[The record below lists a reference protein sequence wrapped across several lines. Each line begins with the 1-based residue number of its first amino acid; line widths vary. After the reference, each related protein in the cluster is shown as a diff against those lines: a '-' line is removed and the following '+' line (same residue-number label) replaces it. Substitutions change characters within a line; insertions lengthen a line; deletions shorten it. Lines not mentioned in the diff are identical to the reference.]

1 MRSSRFEARGK
12 FGEQKRC
19 VRVARG
25 AAESNSSFL
34 SALQTSQVH
43 PKPDIRAAK
52 SMSKFFN
59 FFFRQIC
66 ETCHYRAL
74 KKQEL
79 LEATPRATLTH
90 SSWSPNFLLASY
102 LDKRTADV
110 WTNCFITFSTR
121 WFKYCRIKNLFML
134 SSWLVSSIFQR
145 EGKLHF
151 SLTGRKL
158 WNQVKKNVHVILFT
172 YRRA

>member
-12 FGEQKRC
+12 FGEHKRC

-25 AAESNSSFL
+25 AAESNSNFL

-52 SMSKFFN
+52 SMSKFFYN
-59 FFFRQIC
+59 RAITRIFRKIC

-90 SSWSPNFLLASY
+90 SSWSPNFPLASY

-110 WTNCFITFSTR
+110 WTNCLITFSTR

-134 SSWLVSSIFQR
+134 SVRISSYGYTR
-145 EGKLHF
+145 EVWRA
-151 SLTGRKL
+151 RKMSKSCL
-158 WNQVKKNVHVILFT
+158 EQL
-172 YRRA
+172 